1 MTFYTNVKFS
11 NHEISILKQT
21 KCILSQ
27 LQEEGICP
35 FVVDDYCDIVSELN
49 HLIDGD
55 ILLKIHN

>member
-1 MTFYTNVKFS
+1 MTFYTNVKLS

-21 KCILSQ
+21 KGILSQ

-55 ILLKIHN
+55 IMLKMYN